1 MKNWYNTLSPRERN
15 LVLYGGIISSLILL
29 WLLLIKPLYSNHQ
42 KYNKLIVSQK
52 KTLVTMQK
60 QSLEIKKL
68 QGQAIKPDTKVT
80 GNPQQLVERS
90 LQTWRL
96 KSKLER
102 MQSQG
107 NKGIRVSL
115 KNASADRV
123 MRFLYELESRYSLS
137 ISNLIINND
146 KKEKGYTDVRLTVK

>member
-1 MKNWYNTLSPRERN
+1 MKNWYNTLSPRERS
-15 LVLYGGIISSLILL
+15 LVLYGGIILSLILL
-29 WLLLIKPLYSNHQ
+29 WLLVVKPLYANHQ
-42 KYNKLIVSQK
+42 KYNKVIVSQK
-52 KTLVTMQK
+52 KTLETMLK

-68 QGQAIKPDTKVT
+68 QVQAVKPKTSVS
-80 GNPQQLVERS
+80 GNPQQLVERA

-96 KSKLER
+96 KTKLER

-107 NKGIRVSL
+107 NKGVRLSL

-123 MRFLYELESRYSLS
+123 MRFLHELESKYSLS

-146 KKEKGYTDVRLTVK
+146 KKEKGYADVRLTIK

>member
-1 MKNWYNTLSPRERN
+1 
-15 LVLYGGIISSLILL
+15 
-29 WLLLIKPLYSNHQ
+29 
-42 KYNKLIVSQK
+42 
-52 KTLVTMQK
+52 MQK

-68 QGQAIKPDTKVT
+68 QSQALKPNDKVN

-96 KSKLER
+96 KTKLER

-107 NKGIRVSL
+107 SKGIRLTL

-123 MRFLYELESRYSLS
+123 VRFLHEIENKYNLS
-137 ISNLIINND
+137 INNLIISNE
-146 KKEKGYTDVRLTVK
+146 KKEKGYVDVRLTVK